1 MIRIYEILDECRLCE
16 TLDEVVN
23 VMKKYDSPTIREVFK
38 CAYHPYTEWYL
49 SDIPEDYKK
58 PDTLPGIS
66 RTQLYT
72 EFRRIYLFQ
81 KGHPVAD
88 TLSEEKRKN
97 LLIQILEGLEPDD
110 AQIFID
116 VLRKDL
122 KIQDLTPEVINLAF
136 PGLLPIP
143 EVKKVEK
150 VEKKTKKV

>member
-1 MIRIYEILDECRLCE
+1 MTRIYEILDECRLCE

-23 VMKKYDSPTIREVFK
+23 VMRKYDSPTVREVFK

-49 SDIPEDYKK
+49 SDIPSDYKK
-58 PDTLPGIS
+58 PDTFPGIS

-81 KGHPVAD
+81 KGHPIAD
-88 TLSEEKRKN
+88 TLSEEKRLN
-97 LLIQILEGLEPDD
+97 LLTQILEGLEPDD

-136 PGLLPIP
+136 PGLLPVS
-143 EVKKVEK
+143 EVKKD
-150 VEKKTKKV
+150 EKKSKKA

>member
-1 MIRIYEILDECRLCE
+1 MKRIYEILDECRLCE

-58 PDTLPGIS
+58 PDTFPGIS

-97 LLIQILEGLEPDD
+97 LLTQILEGLEPDD

-150 VEKKTKKV
+150 KTKKV

>member
-136 PGLLPIP
+136 PGLLPVP
-143 EVKKVEK
+143 EVKK